1 MKAEEDGATREG
13 GGASKY
19 RPQPGDGWVQCDC
32 GQRHWGLHGA
42 AGLLLL
48 AAGAKRNQ
56 LLVALQ
62 HRAAWTHQ
70 GGTWGLPGGA
80 RQPAET
86 AAQAA
91 VREAAEEAGLDPA
104 HVQVLTETSLEH
116 PQWSYT
122 TVIARTHT
130 KDRVPVYASD
140 PEGTEVRWIPVNEVA
155 TLPLHPAFGQT
166 WAQLLPQ
173 LTDIFQQD

>member
-1 MKAEEDGATREG
+1 MPASGTQSAAAPPSAPSPPPNPREGSGSATDFQRVAPACRCEKQPLAEGVGQARGMKAEEDGATREG

-91 VREAAEEAGLDPA
+91 V
-104 HVQVLTETSLEH
+104 
-116 PQWSYT
+116 
-122 TVIARTHT
+122 
-130 KDRVPVYASD
+130 
-140 PEGTEVRWIPVNEVA
+140 
-155 TLPLHPAFGQT
+155 
-166 WAQLLPQ
+166 
-173 LTDIFQQD
+173 